1 MNLKHVRNLL
11 RIELNNTYAELQL
24 RADEVRE
31 IMDNENTTEFDVGFI
46 KGIEHALEILKER
59 KDNERH

>member
-11 RIELNNTYAELQL
+11 CTELNNTYVELQL
-24 RADEVRE
+24 QDEEVQQ

-46 KGIEHALEILKER
+46 KGIEHALEILQRE
-59 KDNERH
+59 EIQ

>member
-1 MNLKHVRNLL
+1 MNLKHVQNLL

>member
-1 MNLKHVRNLL
+1 MNLKHVKNLL

-24 RADEVRE
+24 QADEVRE